1 MVSHSSL
8 ASGKLTCSRYSIWL
22 ITTWWT
28 AKRHQQTYMSTSGI
42 DNLQGEQVARL
53 SQARP
58 TFPAPAPTLAR
69 LSRHA
74 KLPVEPFATFGEGSS
89 ITHRYR
95 SRKLH
100 RPIRSSRVGVPYLEL
115 VHTIPDI
122 FSITSRVP
130 SACSICAIIIGLFGE
145 NDKNFTY

>member
-58 TFPAPAPTLAR
+58 TFHAPAPTLAR
-69 LSRHA
+69 LPRHA
-74 KLPVEPFATFGEGSS
+74 KLPVEPFPAFLAGSG

-95 SRKLH
+95 SRRLH
-100 RPIRSSRVGVPYLEL
+100 QPIRSSREGVPSLEL
-115 VHTIPDI
+115 VHTISDL
-122 FSITSRVP
+122 FSTTSRVS
-130 SACSICAIIIGLFGE
+130 SACSICARDIELFGG
-145 NDKNFTY
+145 NDFTY